1 MNRKHENPRSTESAY
16 FAGAASEHG
25 SARLIVTLAVIA
37 AAVCAWAL
45 WSSGA
50 ATAVRSAEAGPPS
63 PSARNLERERGAEE
77 RACALDSGVQ
87 RELLISEIR
96 QLRTEVLEVKQLLQS
111 GEIRTEVTNL
121 ADLKPAE
128 VKLEIDYA
136 KLRESLQKP

>member
-1 MNRKHENPRSTESAY
+1 MNRKHENPRANESAY

-25 SARLIVTLAVIA
+25 SARLILTLAVIA
-37 AAVCAWAL
+37 AVVCAWAL

-77 RACALDSGVQ
+77 RARALDSGVQ
-87 RELLISEIR
+87 RELLISEVR
-96 QLRTEVLEVKQLLQS
+96 ELRSEVRAMKQLLEGGQ
-111 GEIRTEVTNL
+111 IRAEVTNL
-121 ADLKPAE
+121 SDIKPTE

-136 KLRESLQKP
+136 KLRESLRNP

>member
-1 MNRKHENPRSTESAY
+1 MNRKHENPRANESAY

-25 SARLIVTLAVIA
+25 SARLILTLAVIA
-37 AAVCAWAL
+37 AVVCAWAL

-77 RACALDSGVQ
+77 RARALDSGVQ

-96 QLRTEVLEVKQLLQS
+96 QLRAEVLEVKQLLQS

>member
-1 MNRKHENPRSTESAY
+1 MNRKHENPRANESAY

-25 SARLIVTLAVIA
+25 SARLILTLAVIA
-37 AAVCAWAL
+37 AVVCAWAL

-77 RACALDSGVQ
+77 RARALDSGVQ

>member
-1 MNRKHENPRSTESAY
+1 MNRKHENPRANESAY

-25 SARLIVTLAVIA
+25 SARLILTLAVIA
-37 AAVCAWAL
+37 AVVCAWAL

-77 RACALDSGVQ
+77 RARALDSGVQ
-87 RELLISEIR
+87 RERLISEIR
-96 QLRTEVLEVKQLLQS
+96 QLRAEVLEVKQLLQS